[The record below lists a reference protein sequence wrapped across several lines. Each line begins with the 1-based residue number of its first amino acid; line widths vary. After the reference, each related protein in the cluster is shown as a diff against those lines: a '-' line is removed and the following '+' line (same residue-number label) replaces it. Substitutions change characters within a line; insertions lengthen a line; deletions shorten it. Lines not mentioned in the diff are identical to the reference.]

1 MFEGQT
7 LGSQQEFQKERGW
20 KPEFN
25 PLTYCTAEA
34 VLWRKPGGAANV
46 LDLEILDA
54 ERTSGAPDCLGRR
67 QGKWGTYVIPS
78 KDPTARH
85 AIQREVKAAF
95 GWDLSLDRF
104 NLAGIVGPWL
114 HQATMRLEENT
125 LVLNIHNSQME
136 QTPFEAK
143 LFSANATGHGL
154 DPTGRYTKATKDA
167 RWITLH
173 NLVAEQG
180 ENPLYLYWQMIALA
194 VQRHMGEVSNNYLN
208 NYYAPG
214 EYKFPVRQF

>member
-1 MFEGQT
+1 MFQGQT
-7 LGSQQEFQKERGW
+7 LGSQQKFQEERGW

-34 VLWRKPGGAANV
+34 VLWRKPAGATSI

-54 ERTSGAPDCLGRR
+54 ERTSGAPDCLGRH

-85 AIQREVKAAF
+85 AIQREVKTAF
-95 GWDLSLDRF
+95 GWDLRLDKF

-114 HQATMRLEENT
+114 HQATMRLEGNT
-125 LVLNIHNSQME
+125 LVLVVYEGQME

-143 LFSANATGHGL
+143 LFSVNVTGHEL
-154 DPTGRYTKATKDA
+154 DSEGKYTKATKGA
-167 RWITLH
+167 RWITLRD
-173 NLVAEQG
+173 LVAEQG
-180 ENPLYLYWQMIALA
+180 SNQVYLYWQMIALA
-194 VQRHMGEVSNNYLN
+194 LQREMGEVSNNYLN
-208 NYYAPG
+208 NYHAPG
-214 EYKFPVRQF
+214 EYKFPIRQF